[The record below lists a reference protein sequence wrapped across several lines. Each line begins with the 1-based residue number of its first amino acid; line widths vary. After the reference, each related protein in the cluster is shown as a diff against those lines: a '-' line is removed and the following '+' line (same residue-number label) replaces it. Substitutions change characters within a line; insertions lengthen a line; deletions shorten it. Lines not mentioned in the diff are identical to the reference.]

1 MYPETA
7 GDKTH
12 TQVSDWLAR
21 LTPAEELGEGGD
33 PSPESCFEPSAGH
46 VCPQT
51 PSTAARFP
59 RCDTGT
65 AHDSQG
71 SGHPEGRMGCG
82 GGRRAPP
89 RVRAPL
95 PLGSRGVPWASPPG
109 SQRTEAEV
117 GLGLPLEQAKDDGLV
132 VAPPSR
138 PNRRP

>member
-65 AHDSQG
+65 A
-71 SGHPEGRMGCG
+71 RTA
-82 GGRRAPP
+82 RRAVIPKGGWAAAG
-89 RVRAPL
+89 VDAPL
-95 PLGSRGVPWASPPG
+95 PGCERRSHWAPES
-109 SQRTEAEV
+109 SM
-117 GLGLPLEQAKDDGLV
+117 
-132 VAPPSR
+132 S
-138 PNRRP
+138 